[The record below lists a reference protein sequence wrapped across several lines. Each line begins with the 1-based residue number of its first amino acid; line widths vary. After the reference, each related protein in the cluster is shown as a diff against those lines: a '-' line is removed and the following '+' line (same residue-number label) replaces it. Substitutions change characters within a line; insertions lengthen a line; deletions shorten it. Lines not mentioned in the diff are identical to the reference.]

1 MPLTEQIERVKADLR
16 QGKFTSEAS
25 VSQGILLPILQEVGW
40 NVFDTSL
47 VTPEYSVENRRVDY
61 ALCRSSRNPIVFVE
75 VKKVG
80 NLSEAADRQ
89 LFEYAFH
96 VGVPI
101 AVLTDG
107 QEWSFYLPGEQG
119 RYDERRVYK
128 LDMLERDTDE
138 VAERL
143 NRYLSY
149 ERVCSGEALQA
160 AKSDYQNVAQGREIE
175 KTFPKAWKAL
185 LEEPDSLLLEML
197 AEKVADLCGYKPE
210 PSACEKFLESMRK
223 PDASRE
229 SSSSERNIS
238 QHPYSQTP
246 RTQGA
251 ISSRTRRTGNFSI
264 VFKGTHYQARSA
276 KDVMTKVFE
285 LLDQENPLF
294 LEKFAERDLGRTR
307 KYLARNKEELYPNTP
322 HLASSHSHP
331 IQGWWLATNHG
342 RVAIKNILDIAIEVS
357 DLRPGEIEYNLE

>member
-1 MPLTEQIERVKADLR
+1 MPLTEQIEGVKADLR
-16 QGKFTSEAS
+16 QGKFISEAS
-25 VSQGILLPILQEVGW
+25 VSQGIFLPILQELGW

-96 VGVPI
+96 AGVQMAI
-101 AVLTDG
+101 LTDG

-149 ERVCSGEALQA
+149 ERVCSGKALQA

-175 KTFPKAWKAL
+175 KTFPKAWNAL
-185 LEEPDSLLLEML
+185 LEESDSLLLEML

-210 PSACEKFLESMRK
+210 PSACEKFLESIRV
-223 PDASRE
+223 
-229 SSSSERNIS
+229 
-238 QHPYSQTP
+238 H
-246 RTQGA
+246 
-251 ISSRTRRTGNFSI
+251 
-264 VFKGTHYQARSA
+264 
-276 KDVMTKVFE
+276 
-285 LLDQENPLF
+285 F
-294 LEKFAERDLGRTR
+294 LPFQQCGD
-307 KYLARNKEELYPNTP
+307 
-322 HLASSHSHP
+322 
-331 IQGWWLATNHG
+331 
-342 RVAIKNILDIAIEVS
+342 
-357 DLRPGEIEYNLE
+357 

>member
-1 MPLTEQIERVKADLR
+1 MPLTEQIERVKADLQR
-16 QGKFTSEAS
+16 GKFTSEAS
-25 VSQGILLPILQEVGW
+25 VSQGILLPILQGLGW

-47 VTPEYSVENRRVDY
+47 VTPEYSVENRRVDF
-61 ALCRSSRNPIVFVE
+61 ALCRSPRQPIVFVE

-96 VGVPI
+96 VGVPM

-107 QEWSFYLPGEQG
+107 QEWSFYLPSEQG
-119 RYDERRVYK
+119 HYDERRVYK
-128 LDMLERDTDE
+128 LDMLERETDE
-138 VAERL
+138 CAERL

-149 ERVCSGEALQA
+149 ERVCSGEALES
-160 AKSDYQNVAQGREIE
+160 AKSDYQNVAQGREI
-175 KTFPKAWKAL
+175 KRTFPKAWNAL
-185 LEEPDSLLLEML
+185 LEEPDSLLLDLL

-210 PSACEKFLESMRK
+210 PEDCEEFLELIRQSDTSQEAR
-223 PDASRE
+223 A
-229 SSSSERNIS
+229 SERKIS
-238 QHPYSQTP
+238 QHSYSQTLNL
-246 RTQGA
+246 QGT
-251 ISSRTRRTGNFSI
+251 RTRRTGTFRI

-294 LEKFAERDLGRTR
+294 LEKFADCDLGRTR
-307 KYLARNKEELYPNTP
+307 KYLARNREELYPNTP

-342 RVAIKNILDIAIEVS
+342 RVAIKKILDIAIEVS
-357 DLRPGEIEYNLE
+357 GLRPGEIEYNLE

>member
-1 MPLTEQIERVKADLR
+1 MTLTEQIERVKADLR

-25 VSQGILLPILQEVGW
+25 VSQGILLSVLQELGW

-61 ALCRSSRNPIVFVE
+61 ALCRSSKNPIIFVE

-96 VGVPI
+96 VGVQM

-138 VAERL
+138 IAERL

-175 KTFPKAWKAL
+175 KTFPKAWNAL

-210 PSACEKFLESMRK
+210 PRACEKFLESIDKNMPQETR
-223 PDASRE
+223 P
-229 SSSSERNIS
+229 SERSRPQYLPLQTSNI
-238 QHPYSQTP
+238 PGT
-246 RTQGA
+246 
-251 ISSRTRRTGNFSI
+251 RTRETRTFSI
-264 VFKGTHYQARSA
+264 VFKGTHHQTNSA
-276 KDVMTKVFE
+276 IERLKKVLQ
-285 LLDQENPLF
+285 LLDQEDSTF
-294 LEKFAERDLGRTR
+294 LERFATQKHGQKIRYLSRDRHQLHAE
-307 KYLARNKEELYPNTP
+307 KDADYNEQ
-322 HLASSHSHP
+322 HSTEVVP
-331 IQGWWLATNHG
+331 GWWLWKNFSSHTI
-342 RVAIKNILDIAIEVS
+342 REIIDDAIKIAGPLGQDMDVRAV
-357 DLRPGEIEYNLE
+357 D